1 MLFIRENFMVELHQL
16 LGENY
21 GDIKMMKRFFKILIF
36 NFCFLILFSS
46 CKSSNIS
53 IEKFRNKVFLAND
66 NGRIVFHMDK
76 VNIKY
81 PDYCWNKNSGVIV
94 DKNGEVFKK
103 LKIEVRNGKKYINSD
118 SKFYPNYRF
127 EIKDEFTILDTLLGI
142 EYVDNLSK
150 YGIESDDNEY
160 INAYKEAKDLVNQ
173 YKNTVKGMENNK
185 DELSPKVKDEIE
197 REMKKDKK

>member
-1 MLFIRENFMVELHQL
+1 MIIELVNL
-16 LGENY
+16 MWYSKRKNY
-21 GDIKMMKRFFKILIF
+21 GDIKKIKRFFKILIL

-46 CKSSNIS
+46 CKSSNIN

-81 PDYCWNKNSGVIV
+81 PDYCWNKNLGVIV

-103 LKIEVRNGKKYINSD
+103 PNREEAFFEAFNLKIEVRNGKKYINSD

-142 EYVDNLSK
+142 EYV
-150 YGIESDDNEY
+150 I
-160 INAYKEAKDLVNQ
+160 IWVNMG
-173 YKNTVKGMENNK
+173 YRVMTTN
-185 DELSPKVKDEIE
+185 I
-197 REMKKDKK
+197 

>member
-1 MLFIRENFMVELHQL
+1 
-16 LGENY
+16 
-21 GDIKMMKRFFKILIF
+21 
-36 NFCFLILFSS
+36 
-46 CKSSNIS
+46 
-53 IEKFRNKVFLAND
+53 
-66 NGRIVFHMDK
+66 MDK
-76 VNIKY
+76 VNIKF

-103 LKIEVRNGKKYINSD
+103 PNREEAFFEAFNLKIEVRNGKKYINSD
-118 SKFYPNYRF
+118 SKFFPNYRF

-160 INAYKEAKDLVNQ
+160 INAYKEAKDLVDQ

-197 REMKKDKK
+197 REMKNDKK

>member
-1 MLFIRENFMVELHQL
+1 MSKKIKLFNFKVL
-16 LGENY
+16 LAT
-21 GDIKMMKRFFKILIF
+21 FS
-36 NFCFLILFSS
+36 FCFLILFSS
-46 CKSSNIS
+46 CKSSNVS

-76 VNIKY
+76 INIKY

-103 LKIEVRNGKKYINSD
+103 PNREEAFFEAFNLKIEVRNGKKYINSD

>member
-1 MLFIRENFMVELHQL
+1 
-16 LGENY
+16 
-21 GDIKMMKRFFKILIF
+21 
-36 NFCFLILFSS
+36 
-46 CKSSNIS
+46 
-53 IEKFRNKVFLAND
+53 
-66 NGRIVFHMDK
+66 MDK

-103 LKIEVRNGKKYINSD
+103 LNREEAFFEAFILKIEVRNGKKYINSD

-150 YGIESDDNEY
+150 YGIQSDDNEY

-185 DELSPKVKDEIE
+185 DELSPEVKDEIE
-197 REMKKDKK
+197 REIKKDKE